1 MVKNDGGFT
10 ILELVVTIALIGLI
24 IPTIFLTTSSLM
36 TINKRSRNIALVNIA
51 AENKIESLRSSGYN
65 SIPSGTSIFTNE
77 LPKEL
82 SSPKVATLSVVASGG
97 KKTID
102 ISISFQDANKQ
113 RSVQYRTYISETG
126 VGQ

>member
-1 MVKNDGGFT
+1 MANDEGGFT

-24 IPTIFLTTSSLM
+24 IPTIFLTTNSLLV
-36 TINKRSRNIALVNIA
+36 INKRSRNIALVNIA

-65 SIPSGTSIFTNE
+65 SIANGVSSFTNE
-77 LPKEL
+77 LPNEL
-82 SSPKVATLSVVASGG
+82 SKPKSATLNVVTAGG

-102 ISISFQDANKQ
+102 ITISFQDANKQ
-113 RSVQYRTYISETG
+113 RSVQYKTYISETG